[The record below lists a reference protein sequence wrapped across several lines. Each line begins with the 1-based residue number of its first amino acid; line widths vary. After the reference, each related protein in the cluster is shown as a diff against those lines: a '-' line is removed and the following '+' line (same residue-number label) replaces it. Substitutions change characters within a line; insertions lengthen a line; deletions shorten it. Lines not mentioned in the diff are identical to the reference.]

1 MLLLDIETD
10 KTVHEKKEYLTR
22 QLITYIGNKRAL
34 LGFIGNGIR
43 RVQKKLYKNKLKTF
57 DVFSG
62 SGIVARYFKQFSDLL
77 IVNDL
82 EKYSTLINECYLSN
96 EDELD
101 FSLLREYYQ
110 ELISKSNKMLVKG
123 II

>member
-1 MLLLDIETD
+1 M
-10 KTVHEKKEYLTR
+10 EKKEYLSQ

-34 LGFIGNGIR
+34 LDLIGQGINLVR
-43 RVQKKLYKNKLKTF
+43 ERINSPKLKSF

-62 SGIVARYFKQFSDLL
+62 SGIAARFFKQYSDLL

-82 EKYSTLINECYLSN
+82 EKYSAVINECYLSN

-101 FSLLREYYQ
+101 IPLLKNYYRDLT
-110 ELISKSNKMLVKG
+110 EEAVKFAR
-123 II
+123 ILLNNPAFTTQMDY

>member
-1 MLLLDIETD
+1 MSEKSLLLEPPDIETD
-10 KTVHEKKEYLTR
+10 KTVREKEEYLTR

-43 RVQKKLYKNKLKTF
+43 KVQKKLNKNKIKTF

-77 IVNDL
+77 ID
-82 EKYSTLINECYLSN
+82 
-96 EDELD
+96 
-101 FSLLREYYQ
+101 R
-110 ELISKSNKMLVKG
+110 KSVV
-123 II
+123 